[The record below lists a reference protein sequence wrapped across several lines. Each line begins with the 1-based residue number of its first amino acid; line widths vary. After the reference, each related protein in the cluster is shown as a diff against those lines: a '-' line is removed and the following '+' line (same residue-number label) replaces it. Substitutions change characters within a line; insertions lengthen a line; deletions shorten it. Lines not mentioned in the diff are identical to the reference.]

1 MTLEPVATF
10 HSPLSSKF
18 GIPRQSGLVPALKG
32 EIRLEGRFRREEA
45 LRGLEGFS
53 HLWLIWGFSANRETA
68 SDSLLVRPPRLG
80 GNRSVGVFAS
90 RSPYRPN
97 PIGLSSVR
105 IEAIDAAAGIIRVSG
120 ADLMDGTP
128 VYDIKPYVKYTDSH
142 PDARSGFVDETPWQ
156 PLEVVIPAA
165 LESRFSPQ
173 DLAALRQLLAQDPR
187 PAYQDSD
194 KAYGFPFAGYDVS
207 FTVAGSVLTVLD
219 CVPVV
224 GCDGCERG
232 RDQ

>member
-1 MTLEPVATF
+1 MNIEPVATF

-18 GIPRQSGLVPALKG
+18 GIPRQSGVVPELAG

-68 SDSLLVRPPRLG
+68 SESLLVRPPRLG

-97 PIGLSSVR
+97 PLGLSSVK
-105 IEAIDAAAGIIRVSG
+105 ILSIDADKGVIRVAG

-128 VYDIKPYVKYTDSH
+128 VYDIKPYIPYTDSKT
-142 PDARSGFVDETPWQ
+142 DALGSFAEEEKDYALNVDFPEEL
-156 PLEVVIPAA
+156 LEKFPNEKREGI
-165 LESRFSPQ
+165 
-173 DLAALRQLLAQDPR
+173 LAVLADDPR
-187 PAYQDSD
+187 PSYQNDVNRI
-194 KAYGFPFAGYDVS
+194 YGVSYAGFNVKFRVSEDNLKVVDV
-207 FTVAGSVLTVLD
+207 LPLD
-219 CVPVV
+219 
-224 GCDGCERG
+224 
-232 RDQ
+232 